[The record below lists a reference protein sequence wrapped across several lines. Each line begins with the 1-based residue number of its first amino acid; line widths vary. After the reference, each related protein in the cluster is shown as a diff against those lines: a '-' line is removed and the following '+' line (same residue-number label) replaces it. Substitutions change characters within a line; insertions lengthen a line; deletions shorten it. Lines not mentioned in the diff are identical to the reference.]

1 MEGTNNITQTI
12 IDTINTIFE
21 TLFASIDNNLYSVL
35 DEITFINSDILN
47 DSNFEKLFGTS
58 TSNGILL
65 IANSLLLGFLLYYGF
80 KYLMSHIT
88 YHKVDSPFS
97 FVIKIVVFGICMN
110 FSFFIV
116 QMLLDL
122 NSNISLAI
130 RSLGENLFGKNIC
143 FSELINTINTKASI
157 DTSSLNI
164 FSIDGLIKS
173 TLSISLLSLVFSY
186 SLRYIMVKVF
196 VLLAPFAFISLCT
209 DNTSWF
215 FKAWL
220 KNLFSLLFIQIIVSL
235 VLLILFSLD
244 FDEDNSNIFPSEM
257 DLNILYED
265 DCLIIVNKPAHMPV
279 HPSLNHYADSLSN
292 GLKFYFNKINLKRK
306 IRPINRLDKDT
317 SGIVIFAKNE
327 YAQDRIRITS
337 KIYLAI
343 LTGHFEGSSIIDKPI
358 ARKDKSIIE
367 RCIDENGEKAITEY
381 SVIKNFKIENEEF
394 SLVKCI
400 LHTGRTHQIRV
411 HMSSINH
418 PIIGDS
424 LYGMESKYI
433 DRQALHAYKIKFIH
447 PITKKE
453 IEVTVPIPDDIKNV
467 LDNTF

>member
-47 DSNFEKLFGTS
+47 DANFEKLFGTS

-88 YHKVDSPFS
+88 YNKIDSPFS

-110 FSFFIV
+110 FSFFII
-116 QMLLDL
+116 QILLDL

-130 RSLGENLFGKNIC
+130 RSLGENLFNKNIC
-143 FSELINTINTKASI
+143 FSELINTINTKMSV

-209 DNTSWF
+209 NNTSWF
-215 FKAWL
+215 FKSWL

-244 FDEDNSNIFPSEM
+244 FDNTN
-257 DLNILYED
+257 L
-265 DCLIIVNKPAHMPV
+265 
-279 HPSLNHYADSLSN
+279 
-292 GLKFYFNKINLKRK
+292 FNKFVYVGGIYAL
-306 IRPINRLDKDT
+306 IR
-317 SGIVIFAKNE
+317 A
-327 YAQDRIRITS
+327 
-337 KIYLAI
+337 
-343 LTGHFEGSSIIDKPI
+343 
-358 ARKDKSIIE
+358 
-367 RCIDENGEKAITEY
+367 
-381 SVIKNFKIENEEF
+381 
-394 SLVKCI
+394 
-400 LHTGRTHQIRV
+400 
-411 HMSSINH
+411 
-418 PIIGDS
+418 
-424 LYGMESKYI
+424 
-433 DRQALHAYKIKFIH
+433 
-447 PITKKE
+447 
-453 IEVTVPIPDDIKNV
+453 
-467 LDNTF
+467 NTFVREFIGGVSTNVSQSVKSLIHK

>member
-244 FDEDNSNIFPSEM
+244 FDDTN
-257 DLNILYED
+257 L
-265 DCLIIVNKPAHMPV
+265 
-279 HPSLNHYADSLSN
+279 
-292 GLKFYFNKINLKRK
+292 FNKFVYVGGVYAL
-306 IRPINRLDKDT
+306 IR
-317 SGIVIFAKNE
+317 A
-327 YAQDRIRITS
+327 
-337 KIYLAI
+337 
-343 LTGHFEGSSIIDKPI
+343 
-358 ARKDKSIIE
+358 
-367 RCIDENGEKAITEY
+367 
-381 SVIKNFKIENEEF
+381 
-394 SLVKCI
+394 
-400 LHTGRTHQIRV
+400 
-411 HMSSINH
+411 
-418 PIIGDS
+418 
-424 LYGMESKYI
+424 
-433 DRQALHAYKIKFIH
+433 
-447 PITKKE
+447 
-453 IEVTVPIPDDIKNV
+453 
-467 LDNTF
+467 NTFVREFIGGVSTDVSQSVKSLIHK

>member
-1 MEGTNNITQTI
+1 MESTNNITQTI
-12 IDTINTIFE
+12 INTINTIFE

-130 RSLGENLFGKNIC
+130 RGLGENLFCKNIC

-244 FDEDNSNIFPSEM
+244 FNDTN
-257 DLNILYED
+257 L
-265 DCLIIVNKPAHMPV
+265 
-279 HPSLNHYADSLSN
+279 
-292 GLKFYFNKINLKRK
+292 FNKFVYVGGVYAL
-306 IRPINRLDKDT
+306 IR
-317 SGIVIFAKNE
+317 A
-327 YAQDRIRITS
+327 
-337 KIYLAI
+337 
-343 LTGHFEGSSIIDKPI
+343 
-358 ARKDKSIIE
+358 
-367 RCIDENGEKAITEY
+367 
-381 SVIKNFKIENEEF
+381 
-394 SLVKCI
+394 
-400 LHTGRTHQIRV
+400 
-411 HMSSINH
+411 
-418 PIIGDS
+418 
-424 LYGMESKYI
+424 
-433 DRQALHAYKIKFIH
+433 
-447 PITKKE
+447 
-453 IEVTVPIPDDIKNV
+453 
-467 LDNTF
+467 NTFVREFIGGVSTNVSQSVKSLIHK